1 MMSCEKWRVR
11 LPFLHN
17 LIQNIMPKYSTE
29 IRKVFDT
36 TYIKVFLADNNDL
49 SDVQTILKGL
59 QSVKGVN
66 ISNDNR
72 DLTVY
77 PRPPFNASEIK
88 GYVETALSSYYSN
101 SKKDSQTVE
110 DAIEIRDAFSSN
122 SKVRKCYND
131 AIGKM
136 AEGKYDRN
144 SVDDVR
150 LALEI
155 YLKEVLGNDKPLEKQ
170 NAALKEYLADHDVS
184 EELIKTHTQSL
195 FNLCNFF
202 NNHAKHDYNVKS
214 EEVDSAIGYANQIM
228 KSLLNIERK

>member
-1 MMSCEKWRVR
+1 
-11 LPFLHN
+11 
-17 LIQNIMPKYSTE
+17 MPKYSTE
-29 IRKVFDT
+29 IRKVFET
-36 TYIKVFLADNNDL
+36 TYVKVFLADNNDL
-49 SDVQTILKGL
+49 PEIQTRLKAL
-59 QSVKGVN
+59 QSVKSVN

-77 PRPPFNASEIK
+77 PKPPYDATETM
-88 GYVETALSSYYSN
+88 GYVETALSAFYNN
-101 SKKDSQTVE
+101 SKKDSQTIK
-110 DAIEIRDAFSSN
+110 DAMEIRDTFSPN

-136 AEGKYDRN
+136 AEEKYNRN
-144 SVDDVR
+144 CVDDIR

-170 NAALKEYLADHDVS
+170 NTSLKEYLADNDVS
-184 EELIKTHTQSL
+184 EELINTHTQSL

-202 NNHAKHDYNVKS
+202 NNHAKHDYIIKS

-228 KSLLNIERK
+228 KSLLNIKKK

>member
-1 MMSCEKWRVR
+1 MMSCEKRRVR

-17 LIQNIMPKYSTE
+17 LIQINMPKYSTE
-29 IRKVFDT
+29 IRKVYDT

-49 SDVQTILKGL
+49 SDVQTILKAL
-59 QSVKGVN
+59 SSVKSVN

-88 GYVETALSSYYSN
+88 GYVETALSSFYSN
-101 SKKDSQTVE
+101 SKKDSQTVKE
-110 DAIEIRDAFSSN
+110 AMEIRDALSSN

-144 SVDDVR
+144 SVDDIR
-150 LALEI
+150 LALEL

-170 NAALKEYLADHDVS
+170 NASLKEYLEDNNMS